1 MAIKNTQLTNTSVL
15 QVFSATSQMALTTVV
30 FCNISASTNTTV
42 NVFAVPYG
50 SPINGSTQIMNALP
64 LAAGDTFVL
73 DTERFILEQNDS
85 IWAQS
90 TASNC
95 VTITV
100 SSLATS

>member
-1 MAIKNTQLTNTSVL
+1 MAITNTQLTNTSVL
-15 QVFSATSQMALTTVV
+15 RVFQAVNQTALTTVV
-30 FCNISASTNTTV
+30 FCNVSATTNTMV

-50 SPINGSTQIMNALP
+50 SAINASTQIMNLLP

-73 DTERFILEQNDS
+73 DTERFILETNDS

-95 VTITV
+95 VTVTV
-100 SSLATS
+100 SSLVTA